1 MTRRFSRR
9 GFLGL
14 TSGALGT
21 ALLSACA
28 PGQGGS
34 ASQVGSAGHGTAN
47 QEAAPSGID
56 YKVLVNWEHKLPDGW
71 EAKVDL
77 VEEKSLLYDEPV
89 RVERKAYEAWK
100 KLKEELAQEG
110 VFVELDSCYRS
121 VADQQDIWDEFTKKY
136 GEEYVKSHVGVP
148 GYSEHHTGLA
158 LDLFLV
164 IDGRQVYENEE
175 MVQHPE
181 VWEKVHARLADHGFI
196 LRYLPRKAMFTH
208 ASYEPWHIRYLGDPK
223 VANEVVAAGQTFE
236 EYLGAVHPSVSGCT
250 LDYGSSKMYSDADID
265 LALYEVLKE
274 FDTWKD
280 CVMKRFAFAGDDA
293 CGAEELAY
301 VNGLRKEG
309 AGEFSQ
315 AIVFVTDFRSPSAEQ
330 AAGTAWNPDT
340 DYKDYT
346 WHLGRTDAKGSW
358 KLMTHGYA

>member
-14 TSGALGT
+14 TSGALGSV
-21 ALLSACA
+21 LLSACSA
-28 PGQGGS
+28 GQGGS
-34 ASQVGSAGHGTAN
+34 ANQSAAKQGISS
-47 QEAAPSGID
+47 SGID
-56 YKVLVNWEHKLPDGW
+56 YKILVNWEHKLSDGW
-71 EAKVDL
+71 EANVDL

-89 RVERKAYEAWK
+89 RTERKAYEAWR
-100 KLKEELAQEG
+100 KLKEGLAQEG
-110 VFVELDSCYRS
+110 VYVELDSCYRS
-121 VADQQDIWDEFTKKY
+121 VADQQDVWDEFTKKY

-208 ASYEPWHIRYLGDPK
+208 ASYEPWHIRYLDDPA
-223 VANEVVAAGQTFE
+223 VARQIMAAGQTYE
-236 EYLGAVHPSVSGCT
+236 EYLGAVNPAEAGCAV
-250 LDYGSSKMYSDADID
+250 DYGSSKIFSDEDID
-265 LALYEVLKE
+265 LALYEVLAE
-274 FDTWKD
+274 FETWKG

-309 AGEFSQ
+309 MAEFGQ
-315 AIVFVTDFRSPSAEQ
+315 AIVLVTDFRSPSADQ
-330 AAGTAWNPDT
+330 SAGTAWNPDT

-358 KLMTHGYA
+358 KLMTQGYA